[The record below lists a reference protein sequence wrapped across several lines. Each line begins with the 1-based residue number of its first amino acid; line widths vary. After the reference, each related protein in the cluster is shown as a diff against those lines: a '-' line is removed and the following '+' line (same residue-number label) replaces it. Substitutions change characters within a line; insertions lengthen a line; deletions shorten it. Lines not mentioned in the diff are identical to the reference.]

1 MKLGEVVTTIPT
13 IGFNVETV
21 DIAGVNFT
29 IWDVGGCD
37 KIRPLWRHY
46 YQNTQAVGFFVDSN
60 DRDRIEK
67 SVEDFDSLLSEEELR
82 DAVFLVFANK
92 QDLPNA
98 LQADEIMEKFGIEA
112 KIAAGRVITVVECCA
127 VTGEGLC
134 EGMEW
139 VIRALKEKSARGPS
153 ELPPPPLPHQG
164 DDSSS
169 SSSGS
174 GTSREGKALTA
185 EEAEAK
191 RLEQMLLEWLERVDE
206 DDDLFLQKLADAT
219 LDSWDHRTHLR
230 IAWLLL
236 SRHGRRE
243 GMKQIFEGIK
253 SFIERSPRTRRGA
266 DGKGDGRGTTFHE
279 TMTYF
284 WVHMVDY
291 AMHATKNPTGD
302 FRGFLLLNPQLA
314 NGGLFL
320 VRVSKRLG
328 QYGGVYVDGCVSHD
342 VCSNVMY
349 KYVLLHLRACLPV
362 LFGSFSVYYCRYAV
376 HFVLYGI

>member
-1 MKLGEVVTTIPT
+1 MSVSIISSLITSIFKRKENDARVLFVGLDASGRTTALYKMKLGEVVTTIPT

-21 DIAGVNFT
+21 DIAGVSFT

-67 SVEDFDSLLSEEELR
+67 SAEDFDSLLSEDELR

-98 LQADEIMEKFGIEA
+98 LRAHEIMEKFDIEA
-112 KIAAGRVITVVECCA
+112 KIAAGRAINVVECCA
-127 VTGEGLC
+127 VTGEGIF

-139 VIRALKEKSARGPS
+139 IIRTLRENTARGS
-153 ELPPPPLPHQG
+153 LPPPPPQG
-164 DDSSS
+164 GGS
-169 SSSGS
+169 SSSG
-174 GTSREGKALTA
+174 GGQEGKALTA

-191 RLEQMLLEWLERVDE
+191 RLEQVLLEWLERVDE

-243 GMKQIFEGIK
+243 GMRQIFEGIK

-320 VRVSKRLG
+320 VRG
-328 QYGGVYVDGCVSHD
+328 
-342 VCSNVMY
+342 
-349 KYVLLHLRACLPV
+349 
-362 LFGSFSVYYCRYAV
+362 
-376 HFVLYGI
+376 